1 MGSSTVGTIVR
12 YSSSKM
18 SSIITI
24 VLCTIIGS
32 QSLSFNGVSS
42 PSSSTS
48 GEVSSP
54 TSHPAGED
62 LILDCDYSYLES
74 ESDQLVVTWY
84 YNNSPI
90 PIYQWVPGL
99 NIGPQVINPM
109 FKYNLDLTYQ
119 ADSDDLKKH
128 RALYITK
135 PDQTFT
141 GNYKCRVSTF
151 LEEVTANMDVI
162 VYVSPS
168 SLSMSSTP
176 STIQCSVV
184 GVYPV
189 PQVYLVWSYNSTIHT
204 SDQMK
209 VTPNTLN
216 PALFDVSVAA
226 TIEQEDVAPHD
237 MITCEVTI
245 PDTEFNKRI
254 EKNILEVTDEYSESG
269 MQVQLTEDLC
279 KSEDCADTTEKY
291 HGDDLIHPIDYEA
304 VENKVEVG
312 ARVETFSEEVA
323 TFIGSSGCANSLN
336 IIILFGLLTNIL
348 FQNVL

>member
-1 MGSSTVGTIVR
+1 MGSTVGTIVR

-18 SSIITI
+18 STIVTI

-54 TSHPAGED
+54 SSHPAGED

-119 ADSDDLKKH
+119 ADSDNIKKH
-128 RALYITK
+128 RALHITK
-135 PDQTFT
+135 PDQTFA
-141 GNYKCRVSTF
+141 GNYRCRVSTF
-151 LEEVTANMDVI
+151 LEEVTGNMDVI

-168 SLSMSSTP
+168 SLSLTSTP
-176 STIQCSVV
+176 STIQCSAV

-189 PQVYLVWSYNSTIHT
+189 PQVYIVWSYNSTIHT
-204 SDQMK
+204 TDQMI

-226 TIEQEDVAPHD
+226 TIDQEDIAPHD

-245 PDTEFNKRI
+245 PGTEFNKRI
-254 EKNILEVTDEYSESG
+254 EKNILEMEDEHSVSENI
-269 MQVQLTEDLC
+269 DN
-279 KSEDCADTTEKY
+279 
-291 HGDDLIHPIDYEA
+291 DDGIYPIDYEA
-304 VENKVEVG
+304 VENKLEVG
-312 ARVETFSEEVA
+312 AGVNTFSEEVA
-323 TFIGSSGCANSLN
+323 SFIESSGCVNSLN
-336 IIILFGLLTNIL
+336 IFILFGL
-348 FQNVL
+348 VSK

>member
-1 MGSSTVGTIVR
+1 MGSSVVASREI
-12 YSSSKM
+12 SNNKM
-18 SSIITI
+18 SNKVIIL
-24 VLCTIIGS
+24 LCTIIGS

-42 PSSSTS
+42 PSSSSS

-119 ADSDDLKKH
+119 ADSDNIKKH
-128 RALYITK
+128 RALHITK
-135 PDQTFT
+135 PDQSFT

-151 LEEVTANMDVI
+151 LEEVTGNMDVI

-168 SLSMSSTP
+168 SLSLTSTP
-176 STIQCSVV
+176 V

-189 PQVYLVWSYNSTIHT
+189 PQVYLVWSYNSSIHT

-226 TIEQEDVAPHD
+226 TIDQEDIAPHD

-254 EKNILEVTDEYSESG
+254 EKNILEMKDEYSESG
-269 MQVQLTEDLC
+269 KQVQLTEDLC
-279 KSEDCADTTEKY
+279 KTADCADATDKS

-312 ARVETFSEEVA
+312 AQVETFSEEVA

-336 IIILFGLLTNIL
+336 IIIFFGLLTKIM

>member
-1 MGSSTVGTIVR
+1 MGSSVVASREI
-12 YSSSKM
+12 SNNKM
-18 SSIITI
+18 SNKVIIL
-24 VLCTIIGS
+24 LCTIIGS

-42 PSSSTS
+42 PSSSSS

-119 ADSDDLKKH
+119 ADSDNIKKH
-128 RALYITK
+128 RALHITK
-135 PDQTFT
+135 PDQSFT

-151 LEEVTANMDVI
+151 LEEVTGNMDVI

-168 SLSMSSTP
+168 SLSLTSTP
-176 STIQCSVV
+176 V

-189 PQVYLVWSYNSTIHT
+189 PQVYLVWSYNSSIHT

-209 VTPNTLN
+209 VTPNPLN
-216 PALFDVSVAA
+216 PAVFDVSVAA
-226 TIEQEDVAPHD
+226 TIDQEDIAPHD

-254 EKNILEVTDEYSESG
+254 EKNILEMKDEYSESG
-269 MQVQLTEDLC
+269 KQVQLTEDLC

-312 ARVETFSEEVA
+312 AQVETFSEEVA

-336 IIILFGLLTNIL
+336 IIIFFGLLTKIM

>member
-1 MGSSTVGTIVR
+1 MGSTVGTIVR

-18 SSIITI
+18 STIVTI

-54 TSHPAGED
+54 SSHPAGED

-99 NIGPQVINPM
+99 SIGPQVINPK
-109 FKYNLDLTYQ
+109 FKYYLDLTYQ
-119 ADSDDLKKH
+119 ADSDHLKKH
-128 RALYITK
+128 RALHITK
-135 PDQTFT
+135 PDQTFA

-151 LEEVTANMDVI
+151 LEEVTGNMDVI

-176 STIQCSVV
+176 DYTSIQ
-184 GVYPV
+184 
-189 PQVYLVWSYNSTIHT
+189 
-204 SDQMK
+204 
-209 VTPNTLN
+209 
-216 PALFDVSVAA
+216 
-226 TIEQEDVAPHD
+226 
-237 MITCEVTI
+237 
-245 PDTEFNKRI
+245 
-254 EKNILEVTDEYSESG
+254 
-269 MQVQLTEDLC
+269 
-279 KSEDCADTTEKY
+279 
-291 HGDDLIHPIDYEA
+291 
-304 VENKVEVG
+304 
-312 ARVETFSEEVA
+312 
-323 TFIGSSGCANSLN
+323 
-336 IIILFGLLTNIL
+336 
-348 FQNVL
+348 

>member
-1 MGSSTVGTIVR
+1 MGSTVGTIVR

-18 SSIITI
+18 STIVTI

-54 TSHPAGED
+54 SSHPAGED

-119 ADSDDLKKH
+119 ADSDNIKKH
-128 RALYITK
+128 RALHITK

-151 LEEVTANMDVI
+151 TEEVTGNTDVI
-162 VYVSPS
+162 IYVPPS
-168 SLSMSSTP
+168 RISISSTP
-176 STIQCSVV
+176 AYTSIQCTVV
-184 GVYPV
+184 AVYPT

-204 SDQMK
+204 TDQMI

-226 TIEQEDVAPHD
+226 TIDQEDIAPHD

-245 PDTEFNKRI
+245 PGTEFNKII
-254 EKNILEVTDEYSESG
+254 EKNILEMEDENSESEK
-269 MQVQLTEDLC
+269 QVQLKEDLC
-279 KSEDCADTTEKY
+279 KSADCADVSENI
-291 HGDDLIHPIDYEA
+291 DDDGIYPIDYEA

-312 ARVETFSEEVA
+312 AGVNTFSEEVA
-323 TFIGSSGCANSLN
+323 SF
-336 IIILFGLLTNIL
+336 
-348 FQNVL
+348 